1 MRVRG
6 LKLKFY
12 QRQVASLRRTPCG
25 CVDWNLHSRSYT
37 KLLHV
42 RRTPCG
48 CVDWNLEVFGSET
61 ILASHPMRVR
71 GLKLLSFIFTWYFN
85 TSHPMWVRGLK
96 LTETAELVVQSPLHP
111 MQVRGL
117 KLQSIL
123 CGRIQSV
130 LLSCSY
136 DLVIRW
142 SMQKSNYTNTW
153 YIVYFHCIAY
163 LGFSVV
169 NITRIIKTG
178 AILSKIYS

>member
-6 LKLKFY
+6 LKPRLIILNLTLL
-12 QRQVASLRRTPCG
+12 RVAPHAGAWIETYIVVLIQ
-25 CVDWNLHSRSYT
+25 SYFMSVAPHAGAWIET
-37 KLLHV
+37 CYFAQ
-42 RRTPCG
+42 P
-48 CVDWNLEVFGSET
+48 SET
-61 ILASHPMRVR
+61 TKESHPMR
-71 GLKLLSFIFTWYFN
+71 
-85 TSHPMWVRGLK
+85 VRGLK

-142 SMQKSNYTNTW
+142 SMQRSNYANTW
-153 YIVYFHCIAY
+153 YIVCFHSIAY
-163 LGFSVV
+163 SSFSVV
-169 NITRIIKTG
+169 NITKTIKTG